1 MKITAT
7 EEYGLRCLLRVATA
21 TEDAPISAQTIAE
34 LEGLS
39 LPHTQKML
47 RILSQGG
54 LIDSKRGAYGGY
66 FAARPAEEVSVGDVM
81 RVLGGFLEV
90 EELCG
95 RHTGELEVCRHAC
108 DCTIRPVWSHISRFV
123 MSTMDRLPLSLL
135 TQDEQAVRE
144 HLAGL
149 NPVEFEKSENP
160 TISFVDLLS

>member
-54 LIDSKRGAYGGY
+54 LVDSKRGAYGGY
-66 FAARPAEEVSVGDVM
+66 FAVRPAEEVSVGDVM

-149 NPVEFEKSENP
+149 NPVEFENIENP

>member
-149 NPVEFEKSENP
+149 NPVEFEKSENS